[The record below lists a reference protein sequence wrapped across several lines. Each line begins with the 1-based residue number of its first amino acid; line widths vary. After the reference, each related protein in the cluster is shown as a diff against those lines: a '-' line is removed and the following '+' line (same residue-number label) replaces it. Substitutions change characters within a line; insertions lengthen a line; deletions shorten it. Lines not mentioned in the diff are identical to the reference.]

1 MELQGQT
8 ILTLVLDLEIPRKM
22 TLNLTSISG
31 VLWGATLY
39 TTDEQMRT
47 IPLEQS
53 IRLLMNLEA
62 FLVLQHR
69 TLHRIQV
76 LLVSIQRDLLAALR
90 LLFKVL

>member
-1 MELQGQT
+1 M
-8 ILTLVLDLEIPRKM
+8 TLVFDLEIPRKF
-22 TLNLTSISG
+22 TLNLTFISG

-69 TLHRIQV
+69 TLHHIQV
-76 LLVSIQRDLLAALR
+76 LLVSIQRDLLAALK
-90 LLFKVL
+90 LLCKVF